1 MVRINSMV
9 RFVEIYDYYCS
20 VESDSMKLQ
29 NKTSHPSNN
38 PKKYKKKYKEK
49 VIYGKGWPNGFS
61 SKPLRRKDREKNW
74 RKTNELRPPTQP
86 NGAFPWRPVFDWDE
100 SWFGSLGVMVFVTLS
115 FKLFVTL
122 GKCFNGCAGTADKSA
137 RRFAKDKLPPKGK
150 QRIYRAHQSRVGLIK
165 SLQIIYF
172 HALAI
177 SLSVAAMLGS
187 GKRCAGTHVRAWL
200 RGETD
205 VMERKLSSQLAWSY
219 EACYF
224 IDQCGCIGIRW
235 RCIYEYWNVNTPVEC
250 RRLLMRRANL
260 A

>member
-86 NGAFPWRPVFDWDE
+86 SDQPNGAFPWRPVFDWDE

-122 GKCFNGCAGTADKSA
+122 GKCFNGCAWTADKSA

-224 IDQCGCIGIRW
+224 IDQ
-235 RCIYEYWNVNTPVEC
+235 
-250 RRLLMRRANL
+250 
-260 A
+260 